1 MNLMQYSSLLKMVVS
16 KENVNKIQDTNLIW
30 LPKWLKNY
38 YARLCADITKMT
50 YFKKA
55 VLGTKP

>member
-1 MNLMQYSSLLKMVVS
+1 MQYSSLKMVVS
-16 KENVNKIQDTNLIW
+16 KENVNKIQYTNLIW

-50 YFKKA
+50 YFQESS
-55 VLGTKP
+55 VGDQTLEF